1 MEFKFCPKCSELLN
15 DKKKEEGLPGKYKLP
30 KDSYQCSRCREVFE
44 MKELDGKVKI
54 KMIWR
59 HTGGGTS
66 IRKDKY
72 PSDDSYVRGAESINI
87 TCTSDRHFNLPIYMK
102 SLSELIVLDGISPES
117 KKELREL
124 IEG

>member
-1 MEFKFCPKCSELLN
+1 MEFKFCPKCSEPLN
-15 DKKKEEGLPGKYKLP
+15 EKKKEEGLPSKYKLP

-44 MKELDGKVKI
+44 MKELNGKVSI
-54 KMIWR
+54 KAIWR
-59 HTGGGTS
+59 HTGGGTMMGEN
-66 IRKDKY
+66 KY
-72 PSDDSYVRGAESINI
+72 PSDDSYARGVESISI
-87 TCTSDRHFNLPIYMK
+87 TCTTDRHFNLPIYMK